1 METRLIL
8 IKYGEITLK
17 GLNQHYFLDTLMKNI
32 RYAIKGI
39 EGVKVNKIQG
49 RITVEGVNSADEEE
63 VISRLK
69 KVFGIVAIVVARE
82 CEPDMEEIKSAA
94 LEIMKDKEN
103 CTFKAEAKRGDKSFP
118 YTSPQIA
125 KMVGAHVLV
134 NTDTITV
141 DVHNPDYTLTVEV
154 RQKAYVYCD
163 EIPCDAGLPLGTG
176 GSGAL
181 LLSGG
186 IDSPV
191 AGYMMMRRG
200 MKVSGIHFH
209 SYPYTSLEAQKKATD
224 LAGKLRPYNM
234 GFTLINVSVT
244 KIQEEIIQKCDES
257 YLTVILR
264 RFMFRIAERIC
275 KERGISALIT
285 GESLGQVASQ
295 TIESITCTNAVVT
308 LPILRPLIGHDKN
321 DIVALS
327 RHIDTYDIS
336 IRPFEDCCT
345 VFVPKH
351 PQIKPSLEKVELQ
364 EERLDVE
371 ALVED
376 ALKNIEIVRIK

>member
-1 METRLIL
+1 MDKRLIL
-8 IKYGEITLK
+8 VKYGEITLK
-17 GLNQHYFLDTLMKNI
+17 GLNQHYFLETLMKNI

-39 EGVKVNKIQG
+39 EDAKVSKIQG
-49 RITVEGVNSADEEE
+49 RITINDVKAEDEAE

-82 CEPDMEEIKSAA
+82 CEADMDSIKAVA

-103 CTFKAEAKRGDKSFP
+103 CTFKAEAKRGNKAFP

-134 NTDTITV
+134 NTETITV

-154 RQKAYVYCD
+154 RNKAYVYCD
-163 EIPCDAGLPLGTG
+163 DIPCEAGLPLGTG

-191 AGYMMMRRG
+191 AGYMMNRRG
-200 MKVSGIHFH
+200 MKICSIHFH

-224 LAGKLRPYNM
+224 LAQKLRPYNM
-234 GFTLINVSVT
+234 GMTLINVSVT

-264 RFMFRIAERIC
+264 RFMFRIAEKIC
-275 KERGISALIT
+275 EQRDISALIT

-295 TIESITCTNAVVT
+295 TIESINCTNAVVS
-308 LPILRPLIGHDKN
+308 LPILRPLIAHDKN
-321 DIVALS
+321 EIMALA

-364 EERLDVE
+364 ESRLDVDALVQE
-371 ALVED
+371 ALEG
-376 ALKNIEIVRIK
+376 IEIVRIR